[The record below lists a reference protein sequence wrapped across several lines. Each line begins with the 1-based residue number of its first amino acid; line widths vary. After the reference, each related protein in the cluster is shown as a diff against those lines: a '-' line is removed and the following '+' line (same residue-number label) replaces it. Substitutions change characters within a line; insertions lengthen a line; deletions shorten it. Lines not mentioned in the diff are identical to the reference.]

1 MSANVRCVMFRMQAV
16 EEKKEKGL
24 FGKDG
29 SNDDFS
35 PDFFL
40 HPHLKQPKNS
50 HISLPMDAFSDQR
63 NRKTGV
69 EASQIFSAVSFIHY
83 CTVKIVPER

>member
-16 EEKKEKGL
+16 EEKKEL
-24 FGKDG
+24 FGKDR

-40 HPHLKQPKNS
+40 HPHLK
-50 HISLPMDAFSDQR
+50 
-63 NRKTGV
+63 
-69 EASQIFSAVSFIHY
+69 
-83 CTVKIVPER
+83 

>member
-24 FGKDG
+24 SGKDG

-40 HPHLKQPKNS
+40 HPHLK
-50 HISLPMDAFSDQR
+50 
-63 NRKTGV
+63 
-69 EASQIFSAVSFIHY
+69 
-83 CTVKIVPER
+83 